1 MNGGD
6 RKGGWC
12 LGGRDGIIQKG
23 TTVTELRGEINRK
36 DRFCRG
42 WYLPGMS
49 CSDCGWEIRRVGYG
63 RAWYLSSMSH
73 NGWGET

>member
-1 MNGGD
+1 MNGGK

-23 TTVTELRGEINRK
+23 TTVTEFRGEINRK

-49 CSDCGWEIRRVGYG
+49 CSDFGWVDVCVYG
-63 RAWYLSSMSH
+63 WI
-73 NGWGET
+73 NGWMNGLLEG